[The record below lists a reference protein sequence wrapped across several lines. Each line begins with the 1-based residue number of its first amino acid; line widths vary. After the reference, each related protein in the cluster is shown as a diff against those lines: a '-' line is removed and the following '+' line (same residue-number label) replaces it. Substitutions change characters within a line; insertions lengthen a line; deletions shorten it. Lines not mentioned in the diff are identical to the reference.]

1 MKFIEC
7 CLLNIR
13 FILFLLF
20 LNIKYI
26 KGSSNPCENC
36 VYSENRKKCATS
48 SECSAQNCECPS
60 NCKPHFKSECYD
72 C

>member
-48 SECSAQNCECPS
+48 SECSAQNCE
-60 NCKPHFKSECYD
+60 
-72 C
+72 